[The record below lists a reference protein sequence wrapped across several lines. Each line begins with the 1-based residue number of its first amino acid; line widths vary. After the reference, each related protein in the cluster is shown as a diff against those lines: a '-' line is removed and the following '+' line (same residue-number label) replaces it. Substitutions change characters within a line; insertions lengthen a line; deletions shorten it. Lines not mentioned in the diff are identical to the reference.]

1 MNGGEVASLGE
12 CNPVSKYYNLKY
24 AMRKGTM
31 LLSSRGK
38 LKQPLMNRLRLLAN
52 LLAQLLSLKNP
63 KYKKSIPGFPEL

>member
-1 MNGGEVASLGE
+1 
-12 CNPVSKYYNLKY
+12 
-24 AMRKGTM
+24 M